1 MNTVFRFIVGA
12 VLGLFGAA
20 WLYGGPT
27 WGPGFGNKDS
37 PPPAATNNEIPPN
50 VSASEL
56 VVGAQPSLPEEPP
69 AGATEQ
75 RMEAS
80 DRATSEYM
88 LATSGYRGIVAL
100 NGASVFKPIVVPPG
114 MPPGR

>member
-1 MNTVFRFIVGA
+1 
-12 VLGLFGAA
+12 
-20 WLYGGPT
+20 
-27 WGPGFGNKDS
+27 
-37 PPPAATNNEIPPN
+37 
-50 VSASEL
+50 
-56 VVGAQPSLPEEPP
+56 
-69 AGATEQ
+69 
-75 RMEAS
+75 MEAS